1 VGEPPK
7 QAGDR
12 GAGAAFALGKD
23 PTRIWLLA
31 VAATVA
37 VQTATAF
44 MIRLIPTLGPVIA
57 ERSGFPE
64 SHIGYFAALN
74 TVGSIAFLAMGVP
87 LMRRLGSLR
96 ALQVGIGLAAIG
108 SLFLAVPSVVV
119 VGFACF
125 LIGLG
130 YGPSAPAGTDILHRF
145 APPQHRALIFS
156 IKQAG
161 VPLGGV
167 FAGLILPGLAQ
178 IDLRLA
184 LVCAA
189 GIAIALAALT
199 EPARGVTD
207 CERDATQPLTLA
219 SFFAVSNL
227 VMPVRSALATGRV
240 ALIALAGSGFAVAQ
254 GAVMAYHVTFLVS
267 EIGYSLVAAG
277 SLSALM
283 HVVGIGGR
291 VLCGWLSDRLGS
303 GLTTLRILSLASGLT
318 LLAFASFGRG
328 SAPVLLTIVSGLA
341 GLTVMSWNG
350 VLLSELS
357 RHAPAGKISEV
368 ASGATLLTFLGYIL
382 GPAGFALLLWAS
394 DSWPICFAATGATVL
409 AAQLLLGAAGR
420 R

>member
-1 VGEPPK
+1 VGEPPEASSERGSK
-7 QAGDR
+7 ASAAITGDP
-12 GAGAAFALGKD
+12 A
-23 PTRIWLLA
+23 RIWLVA

-57 ERSGFPE
+57 LRSGFPE

-96 ALQVGIGLAAIG
+96 ALQVGIGLAAVG
-108 SLFLAVPSVVV
+108 SLFLAVPSAIV
-119 VGFACF
+119 VGIACF

-167 FAGLILPGLAQ
+167 FAGMILPGLAE

-189 GIAIALAALT
+189 GIALVLASLA
-199 EPARGVTD
+199 EPARGITD
-207 CERDATQPLTLA
+207 TERDAKQPLSLA
-219 SFFAVSNL
+219 SFLAIANL
-227 VMPVRSALATGRV
+227 VMPVRYALATRSV
-240 ALIALAGSGFAVAQ
+240 AMIAFAGTGFAVAQ
-254 GAVMAYHVTFLVS
+254 GAVLAYHVTFLVS
-267 EIGYSLVAAG
+267 EVGYSLVAAG

-283 HVVGIGGR
+283 HVLGIGGR

-303 GLTTLRILSLASGLT
+303 GLTTLRFLSLVSALT
-318 LLAFASFGRG
+318 LFAFASFGRG
-328 SAPVLLTIVSGLA
+328 TAPVLLTVASGLA

-350 VLLSELS
+350 ILLSELS
-357 RHAPAGKISEV
+357 RHAPSGRISEV
-368 ASGATLLTFLGYIL
+368 ASGATLLTFLGYIV
-382 GPAGFALLLWAS
+382 GPAGFALLFFAS
-394 DSWPICFAATGATVL
+394 GSWVLCFAATGATVL
-409 AAQLLLGAAGR
+409 AAQGLLAAAGR
-420 R
+420 S